1 MNDQVVLVTGGC
13 GFIGTELCARL
24 VTRGYQVT
32 AFDNMSRGSA
42 AGLAPAIR
50 SSVEVVVGDVT
61 DPETVRSV
69 FARHR
74 FDAVIHLAAT
84 HFIPDCDRDPV
95 GCIRTNVLGTQVLL
109 QECLEASSEPAFV
122 LASSAA
128 VYQPSSEPHTEA
140 STLRPTDIY
149 GLSKLWCEQ
158 LLELA
163 HRQGGL
169 AATTARLFNVY
180 GEGETNPHLIPTLLG
195 QARAN
200 PGRILVGNMETR
212 RDYTYVG
219 DVADALIA
227 MIGERHPAAPRIFNV
242 GTGSDLSGRE
252 LVEAL
257 AGVLGQQLTLVE
269 DPARLRAVDR
279 PRLLADPTGTLVG
292 LGWRA
297 ATPLARGLERTL
309 ERPYAPS
316 ARVRS

>member
-13 GFIGTELCARL
+13 GFIGAELCARL
-24 VTRGYQVT
+24 VKRDYQVI
-32 AFDNMSRGSA
+32 ALDNMSRGSA
-42 AGLAPAIR
+42 VGLAPAIR
-50 SSVEVVVGDVT
+50 SSVEVVVGDVI
-61 DPETVRSV
+61 DPEVIRSV

-74 FDAVIHLAAT
+74 FDAVVHLAAM

-109 QECLEASSEPAFV
+109 QACLDASSVPAFV

-128 VYQPSSEPHTEA
+128 VYQPSSEAHNEA
-140 STLRPTDIY
+140 SALGPTDIY
-149 GLSKLWCEQ
+149 GLSKLWCEH

-163 HRQGGL
+163 HRQRGL
-169 AATTARLFNVY
+169 AATAARLFNVY
-180 GEGETNPHLIPTLLG
+180 GEGETNPHLIPALLD

-219 DVADALIA
+219 DVAEALIA
-227 MIGERHPAAPRIFNV
+227 MIQERTPAAPRIFNV
-242 GTGSDLSGRE
+242 GTGADLSGRE
-252 LVEAL
+252 LVAAL
-257 AGVLGQQLTLVE
+257 AGVLGQELTLVE

-279 PRLLADPTGTLVG
+279 PRLLADPTGAAAG

-297 ATPLARGLERTL
+297 ATPFTRGLERTL

-316 ARVRS
+316 ARGRS